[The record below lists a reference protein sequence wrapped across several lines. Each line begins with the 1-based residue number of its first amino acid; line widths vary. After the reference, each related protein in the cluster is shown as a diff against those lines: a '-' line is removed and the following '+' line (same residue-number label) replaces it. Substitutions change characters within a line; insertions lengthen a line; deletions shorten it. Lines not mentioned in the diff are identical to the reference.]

1 MRNIFV
7 LLFFIFAC
15 QTSSLY
21 NNEIRPVITMKRTAC
36 YGTCP
41 QYIITIYKDG
51 KTIYEGINF
60 VDKIGRYQSYLTQ
73 KDVKN
78 ILTNIDE
85 VSFFELDDYYDSPI
99 TDVPSVILKVDTH
112 NKTHKVIDRFNG
124 PKSLKNIYKLI
135 DYSIDCIIEWDT
147 LMIQ

>member
-1 MRNIFV
+1 MRNIVV
-7 LLFFIFAC
+7 LLFLIFSC
-15 QTSSLY
+15 QTISLY

-60 VDKIGRYQSYLTQ
+60 VNKIGRYQAYLTQ
-73 KDVKN
+73 KDVSN

-85 VSFFELDDYYDSPI
+85 LNFFELDHCYDSPI
-99 TDVPSVILKVDTH
+99 TDIPSVILKVETH
-112 NKTHKVIDRFNG
+112 HKTHKVIDRFNG

-135 DYSIDCIIEWDT
+135 DHSIDRVIKWDT
-147 LMIQ
+147 LMTQ

>member
-1 MRNIFV
+1 M
-7 LLFFIFAC
+7 
-15 QTSSLY
+15 
-21 NNEIRPVITMKRTAC
+21 
-36 YGTCP
+36 
-41 QYIITIYKDG
+41 
-51 KTIYEGINF
+51 
-60 VDKIGRYQSYLTQ
+60 
-73 KDVKN
+73 KN

-124 PKSLKNIYKLI
+124 PNSLKNIYKLI

-147 LMIQ
+147 LIIQ